1 MITIYYKENDDG
13 IGKLILEFI
22 ALIIVICIF
31 TSCSRSCSRSGR
43 NMVYISEGYCYDQN
57 TQIIYIESYT
67 GRHGDLTS
75 YATYYNENGNL
86 CRYDLG
92 TGDWIELDD

>member
-1 MITIYYKENDDG
+1 MYCKENDG

-31 TSCSRSCSRSGR
+31 TSCCQSCSRNER

-67 GRHGDLTS
+67 GRYGTDTS
-75 YATYYNENGNL
+75 YNPYYNENGAL
-86 CRYDLG
+86 CKYDIQ
-92 TGDWIELDD
+92 TGKWIPIEN